1 MSTSQTTIIEG
12 DFMLEQILIC
22 LGAIVG
28 SLCLLCSICT
38 FVCVKRIQRLYDDLE
53 NINPNEK
60 ED

>member
-1 MSTSQTTIIEG
+1 
-12 DFMLEQILIC
+12 MLEQILIC

-53 NINPNEK
+53 NINKDE
-60 ED
+60 EE